1 MKLGLQTLYTS
12 LSHLN
17 KREKSIFYAAV
28 IVIAVTV
35 LDRLIIA
42 PIAFKVRSLTKEIE
56 ETEQSIETNS
66 RILSQKDRILSESA
80 KYASFL
86 NSNKTEDEETTTLL
100 KDIETLATHASV
112 YLADMKPAA
121 AKEAGV
127 AKKYTVTATCEGQ
140 MDQIIDFIY
149 NIESSNKL
157 LVIEKYEISPKS
169 KESSIAQA
177 SMTISK
183 TVIP

>member
-1 MKLGLQTLYTS
+1 MNSKLQMIYTS
-12 LSHLN
+12 ISHLS
-17 KREKSIFYAAV
+17 KREKIVFYVAI
-28 IVIAVTV
+28 IVISATI
-35 LDRLIIA
+35 LDRLIIT
-42 PIAFKVRSLTKEIE
+42 PIWSKVTSLTKEIA

-66 RILSQKDRILSESA
+66 RILAQKDRILSESA

-86 NSNKTEDEETTTLL
+86 NSNKTEDEEITALL
-100 KDIETLATHASV
+100 KDIETIATKASV

-127 AKKYTVTATCEGQ
+127 AKKYSVTATCEGQ

-157 LVIEKYEISPKS
+157 LVLEKYEISPKS
-169 KESSIAQA
+169 KESSLAQVT
-177 SMTISK
+177 MTIAK